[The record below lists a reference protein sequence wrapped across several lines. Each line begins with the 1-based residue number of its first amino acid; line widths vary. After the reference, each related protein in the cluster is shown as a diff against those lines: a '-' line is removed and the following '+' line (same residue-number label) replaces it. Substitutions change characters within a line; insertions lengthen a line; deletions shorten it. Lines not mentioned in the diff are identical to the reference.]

1 MKSKLSKTLLS
12 FSIIFFFLFLSYG
25 SGTDIS
31 DENAVKKVMEGTC
44 VGYSHDGMDEYQYNH
59 YKVVISGNQFKG
71 WIEVGR
77 TSDEPKWKSNPDVT
91 GDWSLSEV
99 LTYTNADSR
108 YRNIYFNEDNS
119 DNLLKA
125 RVLQNCIVYDVGLYV
140 VGWGQM
146 SKK

>member
-1 MKSKLSKTLLS
+1 MKSKLFKTLISLS
-12 FSIIFFFLFLSYG
+12 ITFLFLFLSFG
-25 SGTDIS
+25 SGTDVN
-31 DENAVKKVMEGTC
+31 DENAVNKDMQGTW
-44 VGYSHDGMDEYQYNH
+44 VGYSHDGIGEYQFIH

-71 WIEVGR
+71 WTEVGR
-77 TSDEPKWKSNPDVT
+77 TSDEPEWNSNPDVT

-108 YRNIYFNEDNS
+108 YRNIYFKEDNS

-125 RVLQNCIVYDVGLYV
+125 RVLQNCIVYDDGLYV
-140 VGWGQM
+140 AGWGQM